1 MGVKMTKTKKDECI
15 EKIKDVELYIRKEP
29 VKSVAVAAGVG
40 VGVGFLVGCLV
51 CRR

>member
-1 MGVKMTKTKKDECI
+1 MCKKEDAVKKCKE
-15 EKIKDVELYIRKEP
+15 VEMYIRKEP

-40 VGVGFLVGCLV
+40 LGVGVLIGCLA